1 MPLNRRKFLGRT
13 AATSAG
19 AALAS
24 AAAAVPAEARG
35 HGRPR
40 RRYAFTVMGTTDLH
54 GNVFN
59 WDYFTDAEFD
69 DAAHNDVGLAKI
81 STLVDQVRKE
91 KGRRNTLL
99 IDAGDTIQGTQLSYY
114 YARVDPITGEGG
126 PVHPMAQAMNAIG
139 YDAAA
144 LGNHEFNYGIPV
156 LRKFEEQCDFPLL
169 GANALDAKTLRPAFP
184 PYWMTRL
191 RTPCGRDVK
200 VAVLGLTNPGIAI
213 WDKVNVQGKMT
224 FPGLEEQAAKWVP
237 RLRSMGADV
246 VIVSAHSGT
255 SGTSSYGDQ
264 VPYVEN
270 AAALVA
276 EKVAGI
282 DAILVG
288 HAHVEIPESRVVNK
302 ETGREVVLSEPLKW
316 GQRLTLFDFELEWER
331 GRWQVASVSA
341 KVLNSNTA
349 EEDPRIVRLLD
360 AEHKKV
366 VGYVNQVIGTCS
378 AAMTATEAPYKD
390 APIVDFINHV
400 QAETVKA
407 ALAGT
412 EYADLPV
419 LSQASCFSR
428 TAAIPAG
435 EVTIRQVAGLYP
447 FENTLEARVLTG
459 AQLKDYLEF
468 SARYYVQTPAG
479 GDVDPAKLTNASD
492 IPDYNYDA
500 VGGLTYEIDIAKAP
514 GSRIAELGFDGKPVD
529 EEARFVL
536 AVNNYRA
543 SGGGNFPHV
552 AAAKQVWA
560 NSEEIRNTI
569 IAWVQAKGTIDVSR
583 FGSVDWKLVR
593 AIARRRKAL
602 VAELLGRF
610 GNAASVR
617 ATPREP
623 RSQPQTGPRAGSGGA
638 AALTPFRR
646 AAGTA

>member
-81 STLVDQVRKE
+81 STLVDQVRAE

-156 LRKFEEQCDFPLL
+156 LRKFEEQCEFPLL

-288 HAHVEIPESRVVNK
+288 HAHVEIPESRVVNQ

-341 KVLNSNTA
+341 KVLNSTTA

-514 GSRIAELGFDGKPVD
+514 GSRIAKLGFDGKPVD

-569 IAWVQAKGTIDVSR
+569 IAWVQTKGTIDVSR
-583 FGSVDWKLVR
+583 FGSVDWKLTR
-593 AIARRRKAL
+593 D
-602 VAELLGRF
+602 G
-610 GNAASVR
+610 
-617 ATPREP
+617 TPV
-623 RSQPQTGPRAGSGGA
+623 
-638 AALTPFRR
+638 F
-646 AAGTA
+646 